1 MRKRIIL
8 SILVFILVLLSSSC
22 GQSSD
27 KQGITDFFANANNSE
42 VFQRSALITTD
53 LNGLSAKSQM
63 YTPTQLASELQQFEN
78 RASMSYTEMKA
89 IVPPKILQS
98 FWDKKIESTRL
109 QLQAIS
115 LLRKRMNDTT
125 ITIDQITV
133 LLSQSND
140 LKISAGQELQDIC
153 EKYGVDAAI
162 AH

>member
-1 MRKRIIL
+1 
-8 SILVFILVLLSSSC
+8 
-22 GQSSD
+22 
-27 KQGITDFFANANNSE
+27 
-42 VFQRSALITTD
+42 
-53 LNGLSAKSQM
+53 
-63 YTPTQLASELQQFEN
+63 
-78 RASMSYTEMKA
+78 MSYTEMKA